1 MDRDRV
7 LRDFVERL
15 NRAWLDLRFDDLRLC
30 FHNDAILMPPGAD
43 EAIVGADAIV
53 ASYRQFTSLATIQRF
68 EITRCDL
75 FGRNDVTFCHAFFTI
90 EYTVEGKRSQ
100 ERGCEIYAID
110 TSGSAPL
117 VVWRTQ
123 LTIE

>member
-1 MDRDRV
+1 MDRDRA

-15 NRAWLDLRFDDLRLC
+15 NQAWLDLRFEDLRSF
-30 FHNDAILMPPGAD
+30 FHDDAILMPPGAD

-53 ASYRQFTSLATIQRF
+53 ATYRQFTSLATIQRF
-68 EITRCDL
+68 EISRYDL
-75 FGRNDVTFCHAFFTI
+75 FGRNDVTFCHAFFAI
-90 EYTVEGKRSQ
+90 EYTMEGKRSQ
-100 ERGCEIYAID
+100 ERGCEIYAVD
-110 TSGSAPL
+110 TSGGAPL